1 MEKRKVPARQ
11 CVGCNEMKNKKDLIR
26 VIKTPEDTIL
36 LDLTGKKNGRGAYIC
51 HSVTCFEKAKRS
63 KALEKSLRISI
74 PFDVY
79 DELEKELSE
88 SEGR

>member
-36 LDLTGKKNGRGAYIC
+36 LDLTGKKNRDYVAVC
-51 HSVTCFEKAKRS
+51 VVALFAKES
-63 KALEKSLRISI
+63 IKS
-74 PFDVY
+74 
-79 DELEKELSE
+79 
-88 SEGR
+88 